1 MPNKILLKG
10 EYEAYDEGIASGTI
24 YPGMLI
30 KRTAAA
36 GVGTSCTVA
45 VHATAGGGGECAIAI
60 ENALYGETITD
71 AYASGERVR
80 FVTPQLGD
88 WLYILVAAGAAA
100 IVYNDKLVSNG
111 DGTFKKDTGTD
122 VVFFRAE
129 EALDNSG
136 GGTNAF
142 IKARRVTS

>member
-10 EYEAYDEGIASGTI
+10 EYCAYDEGIASGAI

-30 KRTAAA
+30 KRTVGA

-45 VHATAGGGGECAIAI
+45 VHAAAGGAGECAIAI

-80 FVTPQLGD
+80 FLVPQLGD
-88 WLYILVAAGAAA
+88 WLYILVAANAAA
-100 IVYNDKLVSNG
+100 IVYNDQLVSNG
-111 DGTFKKDTGTD
+111 DGTFKKNTGSDT
-122 VVFFRAE
+122 VFFRAE
-129 EALDNSG
+129 EALDNSANAS
-136 GGTNAF
+136 NAF